1 MGRFN
6 IKDDRA
12 ATDPVLIIAGIA
24 ITLILLVG
32 GSFAVAG
39 FMNNARDLNAK
50 GDLDRVATAQTAAM
64 ASTDTYQA
72 SASGPGI
79 LASKKNAALSS
90 GNIGF
95 TPSDDVNVV
104 VEVGQEGWAALAE
117 SASGALFLR
126 TSESNAIIQVDA
138 STIREDFLITALEGR
153 LVDAGAS
160 ATSTDDKVV
169 KFPADVSVYNLSW
182 AWVDAFD
189 GLSED
194 TRPEPGAALPGAGG
208 PGPTQPEPSIP
219 PMPDEAPLKMGNPF
233 SSTTLDYVE
242 LTTDSLSNP
251 SASYAC
257 VYFKYSGEGKNW
269 SVKLDPDHVLFKND
283 LDLSHYRVNSRNT
296 IRLEGDHFI
305 IEPKPT
311 SPALVKGVEGMTNVC
326 NENVPIVL
334 TKQVDSTFQTID
346 HNGSW
351 EKKITV
357 STTSPY
363 RLSWKIRVDM
373 TDIVEKYG
381 MEPNAL
387 RFVRPGLAET
397 STMTWNH
404 VGGNIY
410 EFQAWGA
417 SLDVNNKKPIN
428 FAIFPAFE

>member
-1 MGRFN
+1 MGRF
-6 IKDDRA
+6 IKDDRG

-32 GSFAVAG
+32 GSFAVTG

-64 ASTDTYQA
+64 ASTDAYQP

-79 LASKKNAALSS
+79 LASKKNTALAS

-95 TPSDDVNVV
+95 TPSDDVNIV
-104 VEVGQEGWAALAE
+104 VEAGQEGWAALAE

-126 TSESNAIIQVDA
+126 TSESNAIVQVDA
-138 STIREDFLITALEGR
+138 STIREDFLIKALEGR

-160 ATSTDDKVV
+160 AASTDDSKVV
-169 KFPADVSVYNLSW
+169 KFPIDVSVYNLSW

-194 TRPEPGAALPGAGG
+194 TRPAPGAALPGAGG
-208 PGPTQPEPSIP
+208 PGPSNPEPVIP
-219 PMPDEAPLKMGNPF
+219 PMPAEEPLNFGNPF

-242 LTTDSLSNP
+242 LTTQSMSNP
-251 SASYAC
+251 SASYVC
-257 VYFKYSGEGKNW
+257 IYFKYSGEGKNW

-283 LDLSHYRVNSRNT
+283 LDLSHYRVNTRNT

-305 IEPKPT
+305 IEPKAT
-311 SPALVKGVEGMTNVC
+311 TAALVKGVENMTNVC
-326 NENVPIVL
+326 NEKVPTVT
-334 TKQVDSTFQTID
+334 TKQVESSFQTID

-357 STTSPY
+357 TTTSPY
-363 RLSWKIRVDM
+363 YLSWKIRVDM

-381 MEPNAL
+381 MKTNEL

-397 STMTWNH
+397 STMDWKH

-410 EFQAWGA
+410 EFEGYGA
-417 SLDVNNKKPIN
+417 SLDVKAGKNLN
-428 FAIFPAFE
+428 FALFPPL